1 MADDTTGGTVLGFPG
16 LSLPGVVGE
25 DGPGD
30 GLPTLAPLT
39 TEFAPPASLSVE
51 EGPDLSGREE
61 STANGME
68 AAPAAGSGSFAGT
81 AAMSTVMMAGIT
93 VAALRG
99 AYHAVGYLK
108 ARAEHFKAVRDQQS
122 AAAGK
127 ANTELEK
134 ARASALAAQQRGRF
148 QSGPEFGRNTR
159 SGGPNSLQNSGRTN
173 GPVPSTFRSTGP
185 TGPTGPQP
193 KRPETGRGGGQ
204 GGGPG
209 PGGSTGPGRVQE
221 ARRGALEASG
231 RNSRL
236 ERNSGPQSGPRNGPL
251 NSRQDRPGRQLA
263 GPDTIRGAT
272 RQRAA
277 DRILNGPKD
286 RLPGPDRNRPDR
298 QTKADRQTR
307 TERQPAGPD
316 TVRGAARR
324 RVADRITTG
333 SWKPTG
339 AHGGGGATPDTI
351 RGALRKRAVDRIL
364 GGKKPKDAM
373 DAKDGTTAPA
383 QPTAPSTELA
393 VRPGTPGTGSAPAG
407 AAGTA
412 SAAAGARKGRRFRRL
427 FTPGGAPGSRPW
439 RLRRPGTTAPG
450 SPEDLRARKRQAS
463 QERKARKSQERQE
476 RRARQTRERAER
488 TNTRRSQKARRTG
501 RATGTATGQAA
512 GADTG
517 FGPPPGWVT
526 GARTT
531 VHRADRPGPHT
542 AGSIG
547 RGQAALPRAPHSSPH
562 TRPGTTRPNP
572 MPPASPT
579 GGRPV
584 TIPAP
589 RLAAG
594 AQYAGDS
601 DLTIYDVIEADA
613 DMAEEILA
621 GADEAREAA
630 EGCEKLL
637 GRLEAL
643 HAKVLDLKVPGVLE
657 GLVAGLIEKAEEVKA
672 KADAVAETIPAA
684 AEAIAVAG
692 TNAARRDQQVA
703 DTTRDMGH
711 AAPAERDYHDK

>member
-1 MADDTTGGTVLGFPG
+1 MADDTTGGTVHTLPG

-134 ARASALAAQQRGRF
+134 ARVSALAAQQRGRF

-159 SGGPNSLQNSGRTN
+159 NGGPNSPQSSGRTN
-173 GPVPSTFRSTGP
+173 GPVPSTFRSTAP

-193 KRPETGRGGGQ
+193 KKPETGRGGGQ
-204 GGGPG
+204 DGGPG
-209 PGGSTGPGRVQE
+209 SGGNTGPGRVQE

-236 ERNSGPQSGPRNGPL
+236 ERNSGPQNGPRNGPL

-263 GPDTIRGAT
+263 GSDTIRGAT

-286 RLPGPDRNRPDR
+286 RPPGPDRSKPDR

-307 TERQPAGPD
+307 PERPAAGPD

-339 AHGGGGATPDTI
+339 AHNGGGATPDTI

-364 GGKKPKDAM
+364 NGKKPKE
-373 DAKDGTTAPA
+373 AKDGTTAAA
-383 QPTAPSTELA
+383 QPATPSTELA
-393 VRPGTPGTGSAPAG
+393 VRPGTPGTGSGPAG

-412 SAAAGARKGRRFRRL
+412 SAAGTRKGRRFRRL

-512 GADTG
+512 GTGTDG
-517 FGPPPGWVT
+517 FGPPPGWFHSPEHKV
-526 GARTT
+526 R
-531 VHRADRPGPHT
+531 RYDRPDPDK
-542 AGSIG
+542 AAPAIG
-547 RGQAALPRAPHSSPH
+547 RGQAALPRAPYSNPH

-589 RLAAG
+589 RAAAG

-621 GADEAREAA
+621 GADDAREAA

-643 HAKVLDLKVPGVLE
+643 HAKVLALKVPGVLE
-657 GLVAGLIEKAEEVKA
+657 GLVASLIEKAEEVKA
-672 KADAVAETIPAA
+672 KADAVAEKIPAA

-711 AAPAERDYHDK
+711 AAPAERDYHQK